1 MKIEHK
7 VPIRNK
13 MYVLK
18 NIAHELRAE
27 CFKEAEKPKRK
38 FQAMAWQKNI
48 TTKEHIADMG
58 YEEVVA
64 FISELYCKK
73 KYKHSA
79 STLAKEYY
87 GNKVSWGDKGYY
99 KKIIKI
105 KFLKVA
111 LFFGAI
117 KLK

>member
-1 MKIEHK
+1 MNLKHE

-27 CFKEAEKPKRK
+27 CFKETEKKKKK

-48 TTKEHIADMG
+48 TGTEHIADMN
-58 YEEVVA
+58 YEQVIA
-64 FISELYCKK
+64 FITELYCKK

-79 STLAKEYY
+79 STLFKKYY
-87 GNKVSWGDKGYY
+87 ENKVSWKEKGYY

-105 KFLKVA
+105 PLLKVA
-111 LFFGAI
+111 LFFGVI
-117 KLK
+117 KIN